1 MDVDRPV
8 PIVLVKSWKAA
19 HWNTKTLLNNFPK
32 SDELLP
38 EGPFIF
44 YKVWGAGAVRFAE
57 GHGRHP
63 KTIMEKRRDEVMTVT
78 TCCESTSFPVT
89 FPGLEK
95 SLGTRLVVNGLE
107 LPWNGSGRL
116 VLFDPESVALFV
128 DKFIVISKFG
138 VDYRQLLDKENERSR
153 KGKGK

>member
-1 MDVDRPV
+1 M
-8 PIVLVKSWKAA
+8 
-19 HWNTKTLLNNFPK
+19 
-32 SDELLP
+32 
-38 EGPFIF
+38 
-44 YKVWGAGAVRFAE
+44 
-57 GHGRHP
+57 
-63 KTIMEKRRDEVMTVT
+63 
-78 TCCESTSFPVT
+78 
-89 FPGLEK
+89 
-95 SLGTRLVVNGLE
+95 NGLE